1 MPPNGFFLS
10 SCFHPKQ
17 ILACEPYSS
26 RHNKLCAVWNTGPG
40 RQAARRAMCRKMS
53 VARQLSFS
61 LSLPRSGRLLLY
73 SPSIKNSHCQALLQ
87 PQMGIKLTSHL
98 QNALPGGAEGRKRE
112 GVKDKQARRGEISE
126 SVRRWLINK
135 VVGWGVRRLDTAD
148 WYSTEIACHSRSAS
162 LHNRCW
168 SGRAEGSLYPWG
180 TFRIKNTDLWH
191 HFLPTQQYC
200 RGPLEVFR
208 LLTLFFFSSVL
219 FRAVVAFLKL
229 TEVSNNVVPLFTSS
243 TTTSHF
249 LSLSLSPHNA
259 SASRGSEAITQ
270 AHFNFLISAGIDGP
284 AAAGQKAKSIILH
297 YRTAGVKSRSPY
309 DCRKPLRSRKQ
320 TPDLCTLIYLPFSP

>member
-1 MPPNGFFLS
+1 MCCVKHRP
-10 SCFHPKQ
+10 
-17 ILACEPYSS
+17 
-26 RHNKLCAVWNTGPG
+26 
-40 RQAARRAMCRKMS
+40 RQASSQTCNVQEDECRPP
-53 VARQLSFS
+53 ALF
-61 LSLPRSGRLLLY
+61 LSLP
-73 SPSIKNSHCQALLQ
+73 PQVWKIAFIQ
-87 PQMGIKLTSHL
+87 PLNQKLTLPSFTAATDGDRAHL
-98 QNALPGGAEGRKRE
+98 TSTKRSPRWSRGKDEG

-168 SGRAEGSLYPWG
+168 SGRAEGVAVPLG
-180 TFRIKNTDLWH
+180 TFRIKNSDLWH
-191 HFLPTQQYC
+191 HFLPTQQCC

-208 LLTLFFFSSVL
+208 LLTLFFFPSVL
-219 FRAVVAFLKL
+219 FRAVVAFLKS

-243 TTTSHF
+243 ATTSHSP
-249 LSLSLSPHNA
+249 SLSLSPHDA

-270 AHFNFLISAGIDGP
+270 AHFNFLISAGIDGQ

>member
-1 MPPNGFFLS
+1 MCCVKHRP
-10 SCFHPKQ
+10 
-17 ILACEPYSS
+17 
-26 RHNKLCAVWNTGPG
+26 
-40 RQAARRAMCRKMS
+40 RQASSQTCNVQEDECRPP
-53 VARQLSFS
+53 ALF
-61 LSLPRSGRLLLY
+61 LSLPPQVWKIAFIQPLNQKLPL
-73 SPSIKNSHCQALLQ
+73 PSFTAATDGDRAH
-87 PQMGIKLTSHL
+87 LTSTKRS
-98 QNALPGGAEGRKRE
+98 PRWSRGKDEG

-168 SGRAEGSLYPWG
+168 SGRAEGSLYPWERSELKTLTCDITSCQHSSTVG
-180 TFRIKNTDLWH
+180 GRWK
-191 HFLPTQQYC
+191 FLGSWRC
-200 RGPLEVFR
+200 S
-208 LLTLFFFSSVL
+208 FFPVI